1 MRMPPTRKKST
12 RKPRNGTVRRRR
24 WWTRLP
30 DEKLLDL
37 RPCDLGLTIK
47 RSPVARPLARLYRE
61 MERRG
66 LKFRPHYWIA
76 MEWFSPDGVPGIAI
90 PFYLLH
96 PRLKRLER
104 RFMGEVE
111 GGNAE
116 SLMKIL
122 RHEAGHAVD
131 TAYRLRRRKQWR
143 ETFGAASKRYP
154 RHYQPRPGSKRFVQ
168 HLDSWYAQ
176 SHPTEDF
183 AESFAVWLTPKSAW
197 RRQYAGWPALKKLE
211 YVDQTMTELCGRRP
225 VVQARH
231 HVEPIKIARRT
242 LREHYAVMLRHY
254 SGDDADKIDK
264 ILHRVFTRRR
274 SRSNQMRASTFLRRN
289 GPRLRRRVTGR
300 LDASDYLVKELL
312 DHLIE
317 RSRNLR
323 LLVRGEKRKAVRR
336 VERLLVVLTLKSQKG
351 AGPWLA
357 L

>member
-1 MRMPPTRKKST
+1 MPTAGKKKI
-12 RKPRNGTVRRRR
+12 RRPRGGGTRRRR

-30 DEKLLDL
+30 DEELLEL

-111 GGNAE
+111 GGNAD

-131 TAYRLRRRKQWR
+131 SAYRLRRRKAWR
-143 ETFGAASKRYP
+143 ETFGPASKKYP
-154 RHYQPRPGSKRFVQ
+154 RYYRPRPGSKRFVQ

-183 AESFAVWLTPKSAW
+183 AESFAVWLKPGSAW
-197 RRQYAGWPALKKLE
+197 RRQYAGWPALRKLE
-211 YVDQTMTELCGRRP
+211 YVEQTMETLRGCRP

-231 HVEPIKIARRT
+231 HIEPIKIARRT
-242 LREHYAVMLRHY
+242 LREHYATMLRHY

-264 ILHRVFTRRR
+264 ILRRVFTRRR
-274 SRSNQMRASTFLRRN
+274 SRSNQMRASTFLRLNRA
-289 GPRLRRRVTGR
+289 RLRRRVTGR
-300 LDASDYLVKELL
+300 LDATDYLVNELL
-312 DHLIE
+312 DHLTE
-317 RSRNLR
+317 RTRALR
-323 LLVRGEKRKAVRR
+323 LLVRGDKRKAVRR
-336 VERLLVVLTLKSQKG
+336 AERLLVVLTLKSQKG

>member
-1 MRMPPTRKKST
+1 MHMPPASKKST
-12 RKPRNGTVRRRR
+12 RKPRNGITRRRR

-47 RSPVARPLARLYRE
+47 RSPVVRPLARLYRE
-61 MERRG
+61 LERRG

-90 PFYLLH
+90 PFHLLH

-154 RHYQPRPGSKRFVQ
+154 RHYRPRPGSKRFVQ
-168 HLDSWYAQ
+168 HLDSW
-176 SHPTEDF
+176 
-183 AESFAVWLTPKSAW
+183 
-197 RRQYAGWPALKKLE
+197 
-211 YVDQTMTELCGRRP
+211 
-225 VVQARH
+225 
-231 HVEPIKIARRT
+231 
-242 LREHYAVMLRHY
+242 
-254 SGDDADKIDK
+254 
-264 ILHRVFTRRR
+264 
-274 SRSNQMRASTFLRRN
+274 
-289 GPRLRRRVTGR
+289 
-300 LDASDYLVKELL
+300 
-312 DHLIE
+312 
-317 RSRNLR
+317 
-323 LLVRGEKRKAVRR
+323 
-336 VERLLVVLTLKSQKG
+336 
-351 AGPWLA
+351 
-357 L
+357 

>member
-1 MRMPPTRKKST
+1 MARASRKSV
-12 RKPRNGTVRRRR
+12 RKPANGAPRRRR
-24 WWTRLP
+24 WWTRLS
-30 DEKLLDL
+30 DEELLDL
-37 RPCDLGLTIK
+37 RPCDLRLTIK
-47 RSPVARPLARLYRE
+47 RSPVTRPLARLYRE
-61 MERRG
+61 LERRG
-66 LKFRPHYWIA
+66 LKFRPHCWIA

-111 GGNAE
+111 GGNAD

-131 TAYRLRRRKQWR
+131 TAYRLRRRKAWR
-143 ETFGAASKRYP
+143 EAFGPASRRYP
-154 RHYQPRPGSKRFVQ
+154 RHYRPRPGSKRFVQ

-183 AESFAVWLTPKSAW
+183 AESFAVWLKPKSAW
-197 RRQYAGWPALKKLE
+197 RRQYEGWPALKKLE
-211 YVDQTMTELCGRRP
+211 YVDQAMAELRGVRP
-225 VVQARH
+225 YVQARH
-231 HVEPIKIARRT
+231 HVEPIKTDRRT
-242 LREHYAVMLRHY
+242 LRQHYAGMLRHY
-254 SGDDADKIDK
+254 SGDDADKIDR
-264 ILHRVFTRRR
+264 ILGRVFTRRR
-274 SRSNQMRASTFLRRN
+274 SRSNQMRASSFLRRN
-289 GPRLRRRVTGR
+289 GPRLRRRVAAR
-300 LDASDYLVKELL
+300 VDASDYLIKELL

-317 RSRNLR
+317 RSRSLR

-336 VERLLVVLTLKSQKG
+336 AERLLVVLTLKSRKG